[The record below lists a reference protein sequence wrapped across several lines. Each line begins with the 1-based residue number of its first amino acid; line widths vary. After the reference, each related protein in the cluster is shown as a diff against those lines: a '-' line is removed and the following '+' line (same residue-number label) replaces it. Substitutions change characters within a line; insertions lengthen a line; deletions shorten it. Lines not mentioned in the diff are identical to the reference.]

1 MRQILEFRHDGN
13 IYILFSED
21 NLFWVSFNGIKM
33 DWYFR
38 KIDGLCGFCSFI
50 YSYID
55 YSNLYGEDDCSGFSL
70 NKNIIVIG
78 YTILTGKR
86 YIINDDIEYPES
98 IKEQKKRIKEM
109 LSLFAFKEVLKDERL

>member
-13 IYILFSED
+13 IYSLFSED
-21 NLFWVSFNGIKM
+21 NLFWVSVNGIKM

-50 YSYID
+50 HSYID
-55 YSNLYGEDDCSGFSL
+55 SSNLYGKDDCSCFSL
-70 NKNIIVIG
+70 NKNIITIG
-78 YTILTGKR
+78 YTIFSGKR
-86 YIINDDIEYPES
+86 YIINNDIEYPES

-109 LSLFAFKEVLKDERL
+109 LLKFAFEEVLKDERL